1 MSGCI
6 FFIYTRF
13 ENTHEAIIAPE
24 LWDVV
29 QNLRAH
35 RRRPTRTGETALFS
49 GLLCCPDCGGQL
61 IIHRCRD
68 RDGSLLRSYIC
79 TKYRNNRGTQHCT
92 SHYIREE
99 ILSYLV
105 LENLRKVISYARD
118 YEDEFVQQIMDSTL
132 AEKAKQQT
140 AVKRQ
145 LEKQTR
151 RISEIDIILQRLY
164 EDVVNGTLT
173 KDRFSRMSASYEQ
186 EQKELEN
193 STAELREQA
202 EACEQQKI
210 NIKSFLKLVRS
221 YIEPEQLTPE
231 ILRMFVEKIVI
242 HEADKSSGHRTQQ
255 IDIHYNFVGQLAF
268 SSERT

>member
-1 MSGCI
+1 M
-6 FFIYTRF
+6 
-13 ENTHEAIIAPE
+13 
-24 LWDVV
+24 
-29 QNLRAH
+29 
-35 RRRPTRTGETALFS
+35 
-49 GLLCCPDCGGQL
+49 
-61 IIHRCRD
+61 
-68 RDGSLLRSYIC
+68 
-79 TKYRNNRGTQHCT
+79 
-92 SHYIREE
+92 
-99 ILSYLV
+99 
-105 LENLRKVISYARD
+105 
-118 YEDEFVQQIMDSTL
+118 
-132 AEKAKQQT
+132 
-140 AVKRQ
+140 
-145 LEKQTR
+145 
-151 RISEIDIILQRLY
+151 
-164 EDVVNGTLT
+164 NGTLT

-193 STAELREQA
+193 STAELREQV